1 MADQRSLLF
10 LSTLYHLDNNR
21 ETGAHPFG
29 VTPVFYFYA
38 FLSTAFSFVL
48 LSVPAPVGNQRS
60 LAEWKSNWAGVG
72 SEIKCKLLIR
82 SALPLI
88 REGDGYK
95 VEDALVLSYVFLFLR
110 ELC

>member
-1 MADQRSLLF
+1 V
-10 LSTLYHLDNNR
+10 
-21 ETGAHPFG
+21 P
-29 VTPVFYFYA
+29 PVFYYFYT

-72 SEIKCKLLIR
+72 SEIKCKLLMR

-95 VEDALVLSYVFLFLR
+95 VEDALVLSYVFHFYGNYVKKLGKIENNSLFLTFF
-110 ELC
+110 

>member
-10 LSTLYHLDNNR
+10 LSKLYHLDNNR
-21 ETGAHPFG
+21 DGCVLHWSAARF
-29 VTPVFYFYA
+29 FYFYEHI
-38 FLSTAFSFVL
+38 LSVHFSFVL

-72 SEIKCKLLIR
+72 SVIKCKLLMR

-95 VEDALVLSYVFLFLR
+95 VEDALVLSYVFPFS
-110 ELC
+110 

>member
-10 LSTLYHLDNNR
+10 LSKLYHLDNNR
-21 ETGAHPFG
+21 DGCVLHWGAAR
-29 VTPVFYFYA
+29 FYFYT
-38 FLSTAFSFVL
+38 FLSTAFSFAL

-72 SEIKCKLLIR
+72 SVIKCKLLMR

-95 VEDALVLSYVFLFLR
+95 VEDALVLSYVFPFSQ